1 MCLEWSGRLHQI
13 PFPGAHSPI
22 WFTLLSLESPC
33 AATNEGHVPRVC
45 AMQQEKQVNA
55 KRSPCTAAHNRP
67 YSQNRPCFL
76 AWSKNPRFSTARGP
90 AGHQNRVTVKRNPNP
105 TTAQVRVELLG
116 SLHWPRARAWSL
128 GVLSGGGSISLQ
140 HREAALEELQKQS
153 LGTDALFPGATERQ
167 RPSESKRASCFSLT
181 VPQLSTKDSP
191 H

>member
-1 MCLEWSGRLHQI
+1 MIQRRLRKLIFQRHK
-13 PFPGAHSPI
+13 PFTG
-22 WFTLLSLESPC
+22 F
-33 AATNEGHVPRVC
+33 
-45 AMQQEKQVNA
+45 
-55 KRSPCTAAHNRP
+55 
-67 YSQNRPCFL
+67 

-90 AGHQNRVTVKRNPNP
+90 AGHQNRVPVKRNLNP